1 MGTSLKYGAD
11 YQMQNCSSLYSLLQ
25 ATMKASSNC
34 TGHSTRF
41 RIKGSWNLVTLFEGS
56 YGVLSGWWL
65 TYPSEKYEFVSW
77 DDDIPNI
84 WKVIKFH
91 GSSHHQPVMVC
102 FIFVYARFF
111 LAKNHETW
119 AEVAGY
125 AATPQRIHVASR
137 RQPPAPHRWAAARN
151 CQ

>member
-1 MGTSLKYGAD
+1 MYIYICILYSMGTSLKYGAD

-111 LAKNHETW
+111 LIAKNHETW

-125 AATPQRIHVASR
+125 AATPQRI
-137 RQPPAPHRWAAARN
+137 
-151 CQ
+151 

>member
-111 LAKNHETW
+111 F
-119 AEVAGY
+119 
-125 AATPQRIHVASR
+125 
-137 RQPPAPHRWAAARN
+137 
-151 CQ
+151 